1 MPDKPKYYLTTP
13 IYYTNGLPHIGHTY
27 STIVCDT
34 IRRYK
39 RMRGFDVVMT
49 TGTDEHG
56 INVERSAQKA
66 GIPPSEYVGKMAAEW
81 KKLWDDLGLT
91 ADEFIRTTEIKHAR
105 TVQWLFRQCKD
116 NGFIY
121 PGHYTGQYCIY
132 DNAYVDVK
140 PGENCPDCGRP
151 TETVTEENY
160 YFKLSYFQ
168 QPLLNWYKEHPEFIQ
183 PEARRNEIL
192 SFVEGGLRDLSI
204 TRTSIRW
211 GIPVPG
217 EESHVFYV
225 WFDALTAYLS
235 AVGGPEYKSRGYWPA
250 NLHLVGKEIIRF
262 HAVYWPAFL
271 MAAGFTPEELPK
283 QIWAHGWL
291 LMDSS
296 KMSKSKGNVVRPRPI
311 VDVLGMDALRYYLL
325 RETVFGSD
333 GNFSYDALIQRYN
346 SDLAN
351 GLGNLASR
359 TLTMIEKYFD
369 NKVPA
374 RNVPM
379 ESETGFWENVKGHAE
394 MLAQNDHTEGAA
406 SSSVLLR
413 LENFEFSNALEG
425 VWSLISGVD
434 AYLSSKK
441 PWALAED
448 EKQRETLGGVLY
460 IAAEALRFV
469 AVLAHPILPDCTQKL
484 WRQLGQTDRLD
495 DFRIDRLEWGKLR
508 PGTIVSKS
516 ETLFPR
522 IDKKEAQ
529 ERMEAMENEE
539 QNAPSPAATTPTT
552 GLAPGA
558 SAAAAIAPVGT
569 PGSASPAPAAASE
582 KIGIDDFTKVEM
594 RVGQIKTAERI
605 IGADKLLKL
614 TVDIGTE
621 IRQICAGIAQFYEP
635 EKLIGRKVAVV
646 VNLAPRKLRGVESN
660 GMIVAA
666 SVGPEGRPVLA
677 GFPDE
682 DVEVGARLR

>member
-1 MPDKPKYYLTTP
+1 MPANKPKFYLTTP

-39 RMRGFDVVMT
+39 RMRGYDVVMT

-56 INVERSAQKA
+56 VNVERSAKKA
-66 GIPPSEYVGKMAAEW
+66 GVPESEFVAKMAAEW
-81 KKLWDDLGLT
+81 RALWDELGVQG
-91 ADEFIRTTEIKHAR
+91 DEFIRTTDLKHAH
-105 TVQWLFRQCKD
+105 TVQWLFKQCRD
-116 NGFIY
+116 NGFVY

-151 TETVTEENY
+151 TETVTEANF
-160 YFKLSYFQ
+160 YFKLSAFQ
-168 QPLLNWYKEHPEFIQ
+168 KPLLDWYAKHPEFIQ
-183 PEARRNEIL
+183 PEARRNEVL

-204 TRTSIRW
+204 TRTSVRW

-217 EESHVFYV
+217 EEPHVFYV

-235 AVGGPEYKSRGYWPA
+235 AVGGPNYEKQGYWPA

-271 MAAGFTPEELPK
+271 MAAGLPLPK
-283 QIWAHGWL
+283 QVWAHGWL
-291 LMDSS
+291 LMDSA
-296 KMSKSKGNVVRPRPI
+296 KMSKSLGNVVRPRPI
-311 VDVLGMDALRYYLL
+311 VNVLGMDALRYYLL
-325 RETVFGSD
+325 RETVFGQD
-333 GNFSYDALIQRYN
+333 GNFSYDALVTRYN

-359 TLTMIEKYFD
+359 TLTMVSKYLNGIVPNPD
-369 NKVPA
+369 LNSVKVFPD
-374 RNVPM
+374 R
-379 ESETGFWENVKGHAE
+379 SET
-394 MLAQNDHTEGAA
+394 LAAFRNANI
-406 SSSVLLR
+406 SNILVLYDKLAFAR
-413 LENFEFSNALEG
+413 ALEG
-425 VWSLISGVD
+425 MWELIASVD
-434 AYLSSKK
+434 RYLVEHK
-441 PWALAED
+441 PWVLAED
-448 EKQRETLGGVLY
+448 ASQHAKLQDTLY
-460 IAAEALRFV
+460 IAAEALRIV
-469 AVLAHPILPDCTQKL
+469 TVLAHPVIPESTDKI
-484 WRQLGQTDRLD
+484 WRQLGQSEPLSS
-495 DFRIDRLEWGKLR
+495 FRLEQLQWGQLA
-508 PGTIVSKS
+508 PGTKFGNAQA
-516 ETLFPR
+516 LFPR
-522 IDKKEAQ
+522 IEKVEAI
-529 ERMEAMENEE
+529 ERIEAMEKEE
-539 QNAPSPAATTPTT
+539 QKQPSPASAPTAKPASTPTA
-552 GLAPGA
+552 GG
-558 SAAAAIAPVGT
+558 AAAAA
-569 PGSASPAPAAASE
+569 APAANE
-582 KIGIDDFTKVEM
+582 KISIEDFAKVEM

-605 IGADKLLKL
+605 VGADKLLKL

-621 IRQICAGIAQFYEP
+621 IRQICAGIAQYYEP

-682 DVEVGARLR
+682 DVEIGARLK

>member
-1 MPDKPKYYLTTP
+1 MAAGKPKYYLTTP

-39 RMRGFDVVMT
+39 RMRGYDVLMT

-56 INVERSAQKA
+56 VNVERSAKKA
-66 GIPPSEYVGKMAAEW
+66 GIPESEFVAKMAAQW
-81 KKLWDDLGLT
+81 KALWDELGVQG
-91 ADEFIRTTEIKHAR
+91 DEFIRTTDLKHAH
-105 TVQWLFRQCKD
+105 TVQWLFKLFRE
-116 NGFIY
+116 NGYVY
-121 PGHYTGQYCIY
+121 PGHYTGQYCIF

-160 YFKLSYFQ
+160 FFKLSAFQ
-168 QPLLNWYKEHPEFIQ
+168 KPLLDFYSKHPNFIQ
-183 PEARRNEIL
+183 PEARRNEVL

-204 TRTSIRW
+204 TRTTLRW

-235 AVGGPEYKSRGYWPA
+235 AVGGPQYEKAGYWPA
-250 NLHLVGKEIIRF
+250 DLHLVGKEIIRF

-271 MAAGFTPEELPK
+271 MAAGLPIPK

-291 LMDSS
+291 LMDSA
-296 KMSKSKGNVVRPRPI
+296 KMSKSLGNVVRPRPI
-311 VDVLGMDALRYYLL
+311 VHVLGMDALRYYLL
-325 RETVFGSD
+325 RETVFGQD
-333 GNFSYDALIQRYN
+333 GNFSYDALVQRYN

-359 TLTMIEKYFD
+359 TAAMIEKNCGGKIPKPGALQPQD
-369 NKVPA
+369 VALAKEAQVA
-374 RNVPM
+374 IGEVM
-379 ESETGFWENVKGHAE
+379 ERYEK
-394 MLAQNDHTEGAA
+394 L
-406 SSSVLLR
+406 
-413 LENFEFSNALEG
+413 EFSRGLE
-425 VWSLISGVD
+425 VIWSLISAAD
-434 AYLSSKK
+434 KYLTVEK
-441 PWALAED
+441 PWSLGESGEDQQRRATVLWTTAEVLRIVTVLTHPVLPESTAKVWALLGQSGALGAVDLEGLAWG
-448 EKQRETLGGVLY
+448 QLAPGTTLG
-460 IAAEALRFV
+460 
-469 AVLAHPILPDCTQKL
+469 
-484 WRQLGQTDRLD
+484 
-495 DFRIDRLEWGKLR
+495 
-508 PGTIVSKS
+508 KS
-516 ETLFPR
+516 QALFPR
-522 IDKKEAQ
+522 IEKTEAI
-529 ERMEAMENEE
+529 ERMEAMEKEA
-539 QNAPSPAATTPTT
+539 QNAPSPTAATT
-552 GLAPGA
+552 
-558 SAAAAIAPVGT
+558 AAAAPATAG
-569 PGSASPAPAAASE
+569 AAAAPAAAPAAAE
-582 KIGIDDFTKVEM
+582 KIGIEDFAKVEM

-605 IGADKLLKL
+605 VGADKLLKL

-682 DVEVGARLR
+682 DVEIGARLK

>member
-1 MPDKPKYYLTTP
+1 MAQAKPKFYLTTP

-27 STIVCDT
+27 TTVVADT

-39 RMRGFDVVMT
+39 RMQGYDVVMT

-56 INVERSAQKA
+56 VNVERAAQKA
-66 GIPPSEYVGKMAAEW
+66 GVPESEFVAKMAEAW
-81 KKLWDDLGLT
+81 RSLWEELGVP
-91 ADEFIRTTEIKHAR
+91 ADEFIRTTEVRHAR
-105 TVQWLFRQCKD
+105 TVQWLFKLCRE
-116 NGFIY
+116 NGFVY

-151 TETVTEENY
+151 TETVTEPNY
-160 YFKLSYFQ
+160 FFKLSAFQ
-168 QPLLNWYKEHPEFIQ
+168 KPLLDWYAKHPDFIQ
-183 PEARRNEIL
+183 PEARRNEVL

-204 TRTSIRW
+204 TRTTLRW

-217 EESHVFYV
+217 EEPHVFYV

-235 AVGGPEYKSRGYWPA
+235 AVGGPNYEKSGYWPA
-250 NLHLVGKEIIRF
+250 DLHLVGKEIIRF

-271 MAAGFTPEELPK
+271 MAAGLPIPK

-291 LMDSS
+291 LMDSA
-296 KMSKSKGNVVRPRPI
+296 KMSKSLGNVVRPRPI
-311 VDVLGMDALRYYLL
+311 VHVLGMDALRYYLL
-325 RETVFGSD
+325 RETVFGQD
-333 GNFSYDALIQRYN
+333 GNFSYDALVQRYN

-359 TLTMIEKYFD
+359 VAAMIEKYFEGKIP
-369 NKVPA
+369 KVTPGEDA
-374 RNVPM
+374 RYD
-379 ESETGFWENVKGHAE
+379 T
-394 MLAQNDHTEGAA
+394 
-406 SSSVLLR
+406 LLHSA
-413 LENFEFSNALEG
+413 LGDISDVCSFYDALNFSRALERI
-425 VWSLISGVD
+425 WSLIAEVD
-434 AYLSSKK
+434 KFIVLQQ
-441 PWALAED
+441 PWAIAED
-448 EKQRETLGGVLY
+448 PSKRELLARILY
-460 IAAEALRFV
+460 GSAEALRIV
-469 AVLAHPILPDCTQKL
+469 SVLAHPLIPESTQKIWNL
-484 WRQLGQTDRLD
+484 LGQKTNLSLYSLD
-495 DFRIDRLEWGKLR
+495 ELTWGQLA
-508 PGTIVSKS
+508 PGTALGKS
-516 ETLFPR
+516 QALFPR
-522 IDKKEAQ
+522 IEKTEAI
-529 ERMEAMENEE
+529 ERMEAMEKEA
-539 QNAPSPAATTPTT
+539 QNAPSPVAA
-552 GLAPGA
+552 
-558 SAAAAIAPVGT
+558 GT
-569 PGSASPAPAAASE
+569 PASTPATAPAAAGAAAAAAPAAAE
-582 KIGIDDFTKVEM
+582 KIGIEDFAKVEM

-605 IGADKLLKL
+605 VGADKLLKL

-682 DVEVGARLR
+682 DVEVGARLK

>member
-1 MPDKPKYYLTTP
+1 MAAGKPKYYLTTP

-39 RMRGFDVVMT
+39 RMRGYDVVLT

-56 INVERSAQKA
+56 INVERSAKKA
-66 GIPPSEYVGKMAAEW
+66 GIPESEFVAKMAAEW
-81 KKLWDDLGLT
+81 KALWDELGVQG
-91 ADEFIRTTEIKHAR
+91 DEFIRTTDLKHAH
-105 TVQWLFRQCKD
+105 TVQWLFKLCRE
-116 NGFIY
+116 NGFVY

-151 TETVTEENY
+151 TETVTEPNY
-160 YFKLSYFQ
+160 FFKLSAFQ
-168 QPLLNWYKEHPEFIQ
+168 KPLLDWYAKHPDFIQ
-183 PEARRNEIL
+183 PEARRNEVL

-204 TRTSIRW
+204 TRTTIRW

-217 EESHVFYV
+217 EEPHVLYV

-235 AVGGPEYKSRGYWPA
+235 AVGGPNYEKIGYWPA
-250 NLHLVGKEIIRF
+250 DLHLVGKEIIRF

-271 MAAGFTPEELPK
+271 MAAGLPLPK

-291 LMDSS
+291 LMDSA
-296 KMSKSKGNVVRPRPI
+296 KMSKSLGNVVRPRPI
-311 VDVLGMDALRYYLL
+311 VHVLGMDALRYYLL
-325 RETVFGSD
+325 RETVFGQD
-333 GNFSYDALIQRYN
+333 GNFSYDALVQRYN

-359 TLTMIEKYFD
+359 TLTMIEKYFEGSIPD
-369 NKVPA
+369 PSGARKFAEDDEQLDRDIRLRAEALTRDESPQGVPY
-374 RNVPM
+374 
-379 ESETGFWENVKGHAE
+379 
-394 MLAQNDHTEGAA
+394 
-406 SSSVLLR
+406 R
-413 LENFEFSNALEG
+413 LEEFDFSRGLEAI
-425 VWSLISGVD
+425 WSFISAVD
-434 AYLSSKK
+434 VYLTSTR

-448 EKQRETLGGVLY
+448 PTRRERLGRVLY
-460 IAAEALRFV
+460 TAAESLRFI
-469 AVLAHPILPDCTQKL
+469 APLAHPVLPESTEKL
-484 WRQLGQTDRLD
+484 WKWLGQSVPIGGQNPTQLKWGESKPGA
-495 DFRIDRLEWGKLR
+495 RIGK
-508 PGTIVSKS
+508 PQ
-516 ETLFPR
+516 TLFPR
-522 IDKKEAQ
+522 IEKTEAI
-529 ERMEAMENEE
+529 ERMEAMEKEA
-539 QNAPSPAATTPTT
+539 QNAPSPAAATTPAA
-552 GLAPGA
+552 APGA
-558 SAAAAIAPVGT
+558 TGIAAAAAG
-569 PGSASPAPAAASE
+569 AAAPAVPE
-582 KIGIDDFTKVEM
+582 KIGIEDFAKVEM

-605 IGADKLLKL
+605 VGADKLLKL

-635 EKLIGRKVAVV
+635 EKLVGRKVAVV

-682 DVEVGARLR
+682 DVEIGARLK